1 MDVFV
6 NGACILFKRL
16 DCSHAVCK
24 FRFSTVSSMWLTPCL
39 LNSLPRMYADDT
51 HLTFA
56 AKTVSNIDSNL
67 NEDLSRVNN
76 WLTANKLTL
85 NTSKTEFI
93 MIGSRQRLNT
103 FDTPPSLEIDGAPV
117 S

>member
-1 MDVFV
+1 
-6 NGACILFKRL
+6 
-16 DCSHAVCK
+16 
-24 FRFSTVSSMWLTPCL
+24 
-39 LNSLPRMYADDT
+39 MYADDT

-85 NTSKTEFI
+85 NTSKTEFM

-103 FDTPPSLEIDGAPV
+103 FDTPPSLEIELTIGLLQI
-117 S
+117 SLLLIHLKLSL

>member
-1 MDVFV
+1 
-6 NGACILFKRL
+6 
-16 DCSHAVCK
+16 
-24 FRFSTVSSMWLTPCL
+24 
-39 LNSLPRMYADDT
+39 MYADDT

-85 NTSKTEFI
+85 NTSKTEFM

-103 FDTPPSLEIDGAPV
+103 FGLKLMGHL
-117 S
+117 